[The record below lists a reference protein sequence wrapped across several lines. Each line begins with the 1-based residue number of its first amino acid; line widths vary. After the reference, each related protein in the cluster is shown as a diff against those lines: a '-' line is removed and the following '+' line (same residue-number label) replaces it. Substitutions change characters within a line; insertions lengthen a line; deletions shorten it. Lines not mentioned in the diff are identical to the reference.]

1 MSSHIWYVLGF
12 VFLMAFL
19 LLLVTFRSIVIPIKA
34 IVLNLLSVSAAL
46 GIVTWVFQ
54 DGHLEDLLNFES
66 TGAITAWFPIM
77 LFVILFGLSM
87 DYHVFILS
95 RIKEAV
101 DRGESTDEAVTHG
114 IKSTAGV
121 VTAAAMVMVGVFSI
135 FATLSFIDM
144 KQFGVGL
151 AAAILIDATLVRG
164 VLLPATMKLLGDWNW
179 YLPQRLDWLPKV
191 GHEPEPEPSGPEE
204 GIGAHPAEPDASA
217 TAQAPPPATRPP
229 SPAGAC
235 ASGARGVTR
244 SASVTRSGTWAVLGS
259 RCDTLLS
266 HLPPALPAAAK

>member
-1 MSSHIWYVLGF
+1 
-12 VFLMAFL
+12 MAFV

-46 GIVTWVFQ
+46 GIVTYVFQ
-54 DGHLEDLLNFES
+54 DGHFEDFLNFQS

-101 DRGESTDEAVTHG
+101 DRGESTDEAVSHG

-144 KQFGVGL
+144 KQFGVGPGGGGPDRRHPGPRRAAPGVDEAARRLELVPAPAARL
-151 AAAILIDATLVRG
+151 APEGRG
-164 VLLPATMKLLGDWNW
+164 ASPSRSPHGPRTRSEALLPRHA
-179 YLPQRLDWLPKV
+179 P
-191 GHEPEPEPSGPEE
+191 
-204 GIGAHPAEPDASA
+204 AHPRRA
-217 TAQAPPPATRPP
+217 RVR
-229 SPAGAC
+229 SP
-235 ASGARGVTR
+235 R
-244 SASVTRSGTWAVLGS
+244 WHGS
-259 RCDTLLS
+259 RATVRERGRRLG
-266 HLPPALPAAAK
+266 